1 MPDRFAKSRD
11 RRRPR
16 SRRRWRGCAP
26 GSCQHGYEGRVW
38 DRDGRESSAPA
49 DPRRQADARPS
60 PTASR
65 RHLRSGVR
73 RQKRRRLSCPG
84 WLETRTAGDYHWS
97 WRAGPWRGD
106 DQDRCRQP
114 NPTLYQRFT
123 YARQPKI
130 TPVMNKRGTNS
141 AVHRAACYRSGARC
155 RRRPG
160 PCCPLSQRARANRK
174 PQKVCPDLRK
184 TIMSPGCAIGRSR
197 ATGRAQCALLAFP
210 RGV

>member
-1 MPDRFAKSRD
+1 MAVRDIAGVVNIENDAGRRAFVRRHPLIDERVGQADRVFQRRRILHPRQRRLRAQIAARLGQAAGRRGSMPDRFAKSRD

-123 YARQPKI
+123 L
-130 TPVMNKRGTNS
+130 
-141 AVHRAACYRSGARC
+141 RSPA
-155 RRRPG
+155 
-160 PCCPLSQRARANRK
+160 
-174 PQKVCPDLRK
+174 
-184 TIMSPGCAIGRSR
+184 
-197 ATGRAQCALLAFP
+197 
-210 RGV
+210 